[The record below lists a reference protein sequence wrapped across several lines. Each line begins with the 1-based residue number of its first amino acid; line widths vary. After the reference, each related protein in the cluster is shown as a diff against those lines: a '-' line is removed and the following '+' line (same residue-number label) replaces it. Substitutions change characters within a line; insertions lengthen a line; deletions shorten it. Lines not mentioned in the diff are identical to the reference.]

1 VASRRT
7 WIVLGALGAGVA
19 VLLVAAG
26 AAVYFVTQHV
36 ETRETT
42 SADALRA
49 LDEVRT
55 SFGDQRPLYEFDQ
68 DDEPRAVRPL
78 RELPTAP
85 STTTS
90 LQILAWDPDDQ
101 RTVRLSLPFWV
112 LRLGKSDVS
121 VVSNNGSRFTL
132 EQLDLDV
139 DELARVGPA
148 LVVDYR
154 GSEGVR
160 VMVWTK

>member
-7 WIVLGALGAGVA
+7 WIVLGVLGAGVA
-19 VLLVAAG
+19 VLLAAAG

-55 SFGDQRPLYEFDQ
+55 SFGDQRPLYELDQ

-78 RELPTAP
+78 HELPTAA
-85 STTTS
+85 SATTT

-121 VVSNNGSRFTL
+121 VVGRESAFKL
-132 EQLDLDV
+132 EHLALDV